1 MNVRQTIERARMLR
15 EQARLARANAEQAA
29 AVAQQMWARA
39 HDALAARRVARRG
52 ARTTTQALARPP
64 WDDERMA

>member
-39 HDALAARRVARRG
+39 QDALAATRVARRG
-52 ARTTTQALARPP
+52 PHTTTQALSRPP
-64 WDDERMA
+64 WDREGIA